1 MRAMLAL
8 LIMSLAV
15 GCAPTASVT
24 PNAFGNSATLSMSLE
39 AAFARTMGI
48 LADQKPVIRS
58 ATFTHIVIT
67 TPAATRRLTETQAD
81 CGTDSGRPYLT
92 DNRTVTEVAYS
103 VRLRGD
109 GSRTSITVNA
119 KIAGHLKATPT
130 QQTATELSCVSRGG
144 LERDL
149 IAKIRQEPP
158 SGGSPTF
165 IEPEPE

>member
-1 MRAMLAL
+1 MRAVLAL
-8 LIMSLAV
+8 LLVNLCV
-15 GCAPTASVT
+15 GCAATAPVT

-39 AAFARTMGI
+39 AAFARTMGV

-58 ATFTHIVIT
+58 ATLTHIVIT
-67 TPAATRRLTETQAD
+67 TPGTTRRLTETQAD

-92 DNRTVTEVAYS
+92 DDRTITEVAYS
-103 VRLRGD
+103 VQLRSD
-109 GSRTSITVNA
+109 GHRTSVTVNA
-119 KIAGHLKATPT
+119 KIAGRFKATPT
-130 QQTATELSCVSRGG
+130 QQTATELSCVSRGA

-165 IEPEPE
+165 TEPEPE